1 MVTKLYTK
9 HVLIFN
15 INIPDGRY
23 HYCHL
28 ENEDVEARDLIH
40 NKWRCSNSKPY
51 ILCPNPMIFTKVQVP
66 ITMVFNSDWY
76 IAKLLC
82 KRVEEKNGM
91 SKGYN
96 LTKLKQTFFFFFW
109 SLLVTT
115 SWLIFA
121 HTLIDWSFSSL
132 PDITLKYFLGIYP
145 NRKGEKKWFCT
156 PTQRKY
162 KVKRRQAT

>member
-28 ENEDVEARDLIH
+28 ENKDVEARDLIH
-40 NKWRCSNSKPY
+40 SKWRCSNSKPY

-96 LTKLKQTFFFFFW
+96 LTKLKQTFFFFLVITGHY
-109 SLLVTT
+109 LLTHLCPHFDWLEFFFP
-115 SWLIFA
+115 SWHNLEIFSW
-121 HTLIDWSFSSL
+121 HL
-132 PDITLKYFLGIYP
+132 PK
-145 NRKGEKKWFCT
+145 
-156 PTQRKY
+156 
-162 KVKRRQAT
+162 

>member
-28 ENEDVEARDLIH
+28 KNEDVEARDLIH
-40 NKWRCSNSKPY
+40 SKWRCSNLKPY

-91 SKGYN
+91 SKEYN
-96 LTKLKQTFFFFFW
+96 LTKLKQTFFFFFFGHYW
-109 SLLVTT
+109 SLPP
-115 SWLIFA
+115 
-121 HTLIDWSFSSL
+121 DSSL
-132 PDITLKYFLGIYP
+132 PTLWLTGVLFFPSWHNLEIFSWHLPK
-145 NRKGEKKWFCT
+145 
-156 PTQRKY
+156 
-162 KVKRRQAT
+162 